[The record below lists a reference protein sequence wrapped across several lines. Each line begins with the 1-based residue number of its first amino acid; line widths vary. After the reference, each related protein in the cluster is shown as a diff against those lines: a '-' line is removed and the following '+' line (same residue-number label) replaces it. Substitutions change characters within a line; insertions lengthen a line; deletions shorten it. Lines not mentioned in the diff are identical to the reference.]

1 MSVTPSP
8 AEGIPYRRYRVFVF
22 VLSAA
27 LGVAC
32 LVQLLFGNTASF
44 GDKAGHAW
52 GADDA
57 YISYRYARNAAL
69 GRGLVYNSSDERVEG
84 YSNLLYVILL
94 VPAAAISPKAVFP
107 WATALNIA
115 SVLLALLLFTRHV
128 RKRAGDVAAL
138 FAGSVF
144 VLWPQL
150 WTWAASGMET
160 AVVLL
165 FQIAIWVSADEALER
180 RSPADAARTGVLMSG
195 LCLLRVDGFTTAA
208 AVLLCFGLSR
218 WWKGL
223 GLAAALVGV
232 TMGSVTLWRLYYY
245 GYPLPNTYY
254 VKVAG
259 AVMERVKAGIHQVVA
274 GSTFTGLLA
283 CGFLAAV
290 DFFYSLWRPPSS
302 VLAGTS
308 SQLTG
313 CITLVILAS
322 WFLNGGDV
330 FDERFLLILLPLGV
344 FSLLRALQGTS
355 MRLQLE
361 VVGLL
366 VVLQL
371 PPLMGV
377 QHRFETHKYDRWM
390 TLGNFLGRT
399 HSGALLAVDAAGK
412 VPYFSGLT
420 TIDMLGLNDKFIGHK
435 PTTAFGL
442 VGHTKYDSDY
452 VLSRRPDLIAG
463 WILPNL
469 DMGLDLDRVRL
480 QAAGYRLRYLV
491 HYDRDDGEPIRDV
504 NNLNDGV
511 IKRLYQQGFTYGV
524 FEKTSDSVGSA
535 PSPRNTGAAVGGRTP
550 RCNRSGHRIHL
561 SKMSTEPAQVESLIP
576 SV

>member
-1 MSVTPSP
+1 MMGVLGEAGLDMSVTSGP
-8 AEGIPYRRYRVFVF
+8 AEGMPVRRYRVLAL
-22 VLSAA
+22 VLSAT

-84 YSNLLYVILL
+84 YSNLLYVIVL
-94 VPAAAISPKAVFP
+94 VPAAAISPNAVFP
-107 WATALNIA
+107 CATALNIA
-115 SVLLALLLFTRHV
+115 SVLLAFLLFTRHV
-128 RKRAGDVAAL
+128 RKRAGDQAAL
-138 FAGSVF
+138 LAGSVF

-165 FQIAIWVSADEALER
+165 FQIAIWISADEALER
-180 RSPADAARTGVLMSG
+180 RLRADVIKTGVLMSG

-223 GLAAALVGV
+223 GVAAALVGV
-232 TMGSVTLWRLYYY
+232 TMASVTLWRLHYY

-259 AVMERVKAGIHQVVA
+259 PIMQRVKAGIHEIID

-283 CGFLAAV
+283 CGFLAAAGLFHSV
-290 DFFYSLWRPPSS
+290 LRPPSS
-302 VLAGTS
+302 VLARNS

-313 CITLVILAS
+313 WITLVILAT
-322 WFLNGGDV
+322 WFVNGGDV

-344 FSLLRALQGTS
+344 FAVLRALQDTS
-355 MRLQLE
+355 MRVQLA
-361 VVGLL
+361 VAGLL

-371 PPLMGV
+371 PPLTGV
-377 QHRFETHKYDRWM
+377 QHRFETLHKYDRWM

-399 HSGALLAVDAAGK
+399 HPGALLAVDAAGK
-412 VPYFSGLT
+412 VPYFSGLQ
-420 TIDMLGLNDKFIGHK
+420 TIDMLGLNDQFIGHK
-435 PTTAFGL
+435 PTTSFGI

-463 WILPNL
+463 WIEPNL
-469 DMGLDLDRVRL
+469 DMGFGLDRVRV

-491 HYDRDDGEPIRDV
+491 HYDRDDREPIRDV
-504 NNLNDGV
+504 RDLNDAT
-511 IKRLYQQGFTYGV
+511 IKQLYQQGFIYGV
-524 FEKTSDSVGSA
+524 LEKTSASAGAA
-535 PSPRNTGAAVGGRTP
+535 PSPPITRALVQTTG
-550 RCNRSGHRIHL
+550 
-561 SKMSTEPAQVESLIP
+561 
-576 SV
+576 